1 MFPVSDSANTSR
13 TISRM
18 SEEGESCGQDKCTE
32 AGGRHS
38 KETVSQLVTKVIG
51 DTWTSNDMDCGI
63 MIMTLP
69 R

>member
-1 MFPVSDSANTSR
+1 MCPVSDSANTSR

-38 KETVSQLVTKVIG
+38 KETVSQLVTKVIAG
-51 DTWTSNDMDCGI
+51 PVMTWI
-63 MIMTLP
+63 VE
-69 R
+69 

>member
-18 SEEGESCGQDKCTE
+18 SEEGESSGQDKCTE

-38 KETVSQLVTKVIG
+38 KETVSQLVTKVIAG
-51 DTWTSNDMDCGI
+51 PVLIWAVG
-63 MIMTLP
+63 
-69 R
+69 